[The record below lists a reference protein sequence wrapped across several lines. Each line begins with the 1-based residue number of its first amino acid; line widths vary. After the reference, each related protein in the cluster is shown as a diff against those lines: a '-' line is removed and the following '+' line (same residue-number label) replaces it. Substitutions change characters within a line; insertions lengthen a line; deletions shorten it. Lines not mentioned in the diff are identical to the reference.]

1 MASSVFT
8 VRQAAF
14 FLKKIYRSVYFMIIP
29 AYICRVSKTSRT
41 SAKPSGLPVR
51 TRTAGQATGFIKP
64 AKEGASEARK
74 GERTREFIRERAAPL
89 FNKQGFAG
97 TSLGDLTEA
106 TGLTKGA
113 LYGNFKDKEGIA
125 LEAFAYSMQQIR
137 VMMRS
142 RVDPLPTYKQKLLA
156 LVEFFGEYVMH
167 PPIPG
172 GCPMMNYGVE
182 ADDSQRFMKK
192 SVAREMQ
199 STILFIQR
207 CLDQGVAGGEF
218 RSSVDTA
225 VVAQVIFCAI
235 EGAIVVSRVK
245 GSPAPM
251 AAVVEYCK
259 SILDQLT

>member
-1 MASSVFT
+1 
-8 VRQAAF
+8 
-14 FLKKIYRSVYFMIIP
+14 LP
-29 AYICRVSKTSRT
+29 A
-41 SAKPSGLPVR
+41 P
-51 TRTAGQATGFIKP
+51 TRTAGENAGRIKSTN
-64 AKEGASEARK
+64 EGASEARK
-74 GERTREFIRERAAPL
+74 GERTREFIRERAAPV

-137 VMMRS
+137 VIMRS
-142 RVDPLPTYKQKLLA
+142 RVDPLPTNKQKLVA
-156 LVEFFGEYVMH
+156 LLEFFGEYVMH

-172 GCPMMNYGVE
+172 GCPMLNYGVE
-182 ADDSQRFMKK
+182 ADDRQRLMKK

-199 STILFIQR
+199 STIAFIQR
-207 CLDQGVAGGEF
+207 CLDQGIASGEF
-218 RSSVDTA
+218 KTSIDA
-225 VVAQVIFCAI
+225 PVVAQVIFCAI